1 MRRQL
6 AAFVF
11 MDAKP
16 FFAHRYASATQS
28 ISRRNSMLRKL
39 YDWTLSLAARKSAE
53 WWLAF
58 IAFVESS
65 VFLVPADV
73 LFLPMALS
81 RPARAY
87 RYALIATA
95 ASVLGGIAGWF
106 LGHYAYETVAK
117 PVLEFYGKLDDFEA
131 LRVSSGV
138 GFILLMLITSGL
150 AHLPP
155 IKVVTIL
162 SGVIGFPLG
171 WFILSAIVARGAR
184 FLFLAWLLRA
194 YGEPIR
200 EFIEKRLGMLA
211 ALAAAALI
219 LLYMLVR
226 YAL

>member
-1 MRRQL
+1 
-6 AAFVF
+6 
-11 MDAKP
+11 
-16 FFAHRYASATQS
+16 
-28 ISRRNSMLRKL
+28 MLRGL

-73 LFLPMALS
+73 LYLPMALS
-81 RPARAY
+81 RPDRAY
-87 RYALIATA
+87 RYALVATV

-106 LGHYAYETVAK
+106 IGHYAYEAVAK
-117 PVLEFYGKLDDFEA
+117 PVLEFYGKYDEFEA
-131 LRVSSGV
+131 LRTSSGI
-138 GFILLMLITSGL
+138 GFIILMLITSGA

-162 SGVIGFPLG
+162 SGVIGVNLLLFVVL
-171 WFILSAIVARGAR
+171 AVVARGGR
-184 FLFLAWLLRA
+184 FLLLAWLLRR

-200 EFIEKRLGMLA
+200 DFIEKRLGLLA
-211 ALAAAALI
+211 GAAAAILI
-219 LLYMLVR
+219 LLYFAAK